1 MKHKRQ
7 GWITGLL
14 CAFPLVMVAQQT
26 EPLTG
31 AQRLFDD
38 GKILFERRDYAAARQ
53 TLERYL
59 QNESRRALR
68 DEADYMLA
76 CTAYE
81 LQLPD
86 ALRHLEDYLD
96 KYPESRYRNRVLS
109 LIGSVYFLG
118 EHIKRLYRHF
128 SK

>member
-14 CAFPLVMVAQQT
+14 CAFPLVMAAQQT

-59 QNESRRALR
+59 QNE
-68 DEADYMLA
+68 
-76 CTAYE
+76 
-81 LQLPD
+81 
-86 ALRHLEDYLD
+86 
-96 KYPESRYRNRVLS
+96 LS
-109 LIGSVYFLG
+109 LI
-118 EHIKRLYRHF
+118 HI
-128 SK
+128 